1 MRNLSIGDVLH
12 DYRKQQGMTQEEFAE
27 QILIDRSSVAKV
39 ETGKRAAPKSLI
51 RQAASTFDEP
61 RLYLAAQEEIT
72 GGASVPWLDNAD
84 LHRAATHFKS
94 MEEAEE
100 ALAAMKTAPIMK
112 RPDQLTAADREA
124 IKSTIFECVEAITAL
139 THHVAVLCKEYT
151 FSYFGIW
158 KEHRAELKAK
168 KYMK

>member
-1 MRNLSIGDVLH
+1 MSIGDVLQEF
-12 DYRKQQGMTQEEFAE
+12 RKQRGMTQEEFAD
-27 QILIDRSSVAKV
+27 QIFIDRSSVAKV
-39 ETGKRAAPKSLI
+39 ETGKRSAPKNLI
-51 RQAASTFDEP
+51 LQAASTFDEP

-100 ALAAMKTAPIMK
+100 AIAAMKAAPIMK
-112 RPDQLTAADREA
+112 RSDQMTQADREA
-124 IKSTIFECVEAITAL
+124 IRATILECVEAITAL

-158 KEHRAELKAK
+158 REHRAEMKTK

>member
-1 MRNLSIGDVLH
+1 MSIGDVFQEF
-12 DYRKQQGMTQEEFAE
+12 RKEKGLTQEEFAE
-27 QILIDRSSVAKV
+27 QTFLDRSSVAKI
-39 ETGKRAAPKSLI
+39 ENGKRPAPKDFML
-51 RQAASTFDEP
+51 RTATTFDEP
-61 RLYLAAQEEIT
+61 RLYLAAQEEVT
-72 GGASVPWLDNAD
+72 DGACVPWLDNAD
-84 LHRAATHFKS
+84 LHRAATHYKS

-124 IKSTIFECVEAITAL
+124 IKITIFECVEAITAL

-151 FSYFGIW
+151 FSWLGIW

-168 KYMK
+168 KYMN